1 MLIRSKVH
9 HGWSHLSQGPHTV
22 LVACAVEHG
31 AWITFSYH
39 QLEQIDFVLV
49 SVYQLRVLLVNS
61 VLFELHFEEL
71 VESHVVRNH
80 RRLLNVSI
88 EEAELVVSLDEV
100 ELGFDERC
108 LLASGEA
115 HDSVS

>member
-1 MLIRSKVH
+1 MF
-9 HGWSHLSQGPHTV
+9 
-22 LVACAVEHG
+22 A
-31 AWITFSYH
+31 
-39 QLEQIDFVLV
+39 
-49 SVYQLRVLLVNS
+49 SVYQLRVLLIHRVFS
-61 VLFELHFEEL
+61 ELHFKEL
-71 VESHVVRNH
+71 VEGHVVRNH

-115 HDSVS
+115 HDSVH